1 MKQRSNQTEPKKRRK
16 NDLTKGDNLI
26 KHDHCHGPEEKE
38 QKTEEGG
45 YLAAGGDLLEQG
57 SKITVDELR
66 KGLALAID

>member
-1 MKQRSNQTEPKKRRK
+1 M
-16 NDLTKGDNLI
+16 TKGDNLI